1 MRLRRASSSSAL
13 GRVVVL
19 SAVFL
24 SALAALPRALG
35 EVMETTN
42 EMNDASDMLEDFAR
56 YEMDAATMDLFNA
69 TTGEPLSDRSKAVVA
84 DADPEDPDD
93 FDLGLFVDKKDAD
106 LAPGSTVDV
115 SVCDFKYP
123 ENCEKATPY
132 KGAPESYE
140 CGESDEAD
148 PRAGFECLV
157 RRAVVDDDGDLSHI
171 DLNVEMPT
179 TTCDA
184 SDAAVTKPDGAARR
198 MLQVTPGRRRRRSSR
213 SVRTAGVRGYRR
225 GGTRRRGGARG

>member
-93 FDLGLFVDKKDAD
+93 FDLGLFVDK
-106 LAPGSTVDV
+106 
-115 SVCDFKYP
+115 
-123 ENCEKATPY
+123 
-132 KGAPESYE
+132 
-140 CGESDEAD
+140 
-148 PRAGFECLV
+148 
-157 RRAVVDDDGDLSHI
+157 
-171 DLNVEMPT
+171 
-179 TTCDA
+179 
-184 SDAAVTKPDGAARR
+184 
-198 MLQVTPGRRRRRSSR
+198 
-213 SVRTAGVRGYRR
+213 
-225 GGTRRRGGARG
+225 